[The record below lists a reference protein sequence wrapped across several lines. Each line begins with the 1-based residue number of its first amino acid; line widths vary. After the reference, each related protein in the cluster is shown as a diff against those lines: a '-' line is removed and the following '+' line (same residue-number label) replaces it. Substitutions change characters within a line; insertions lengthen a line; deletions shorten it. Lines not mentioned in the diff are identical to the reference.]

1 MNRYLKKTFELIL
14 KKNKIK
20 IIGIVISIILFGCG
34 RYVVNRPEDLSL
46 KSVKKTNPTKTT
58 TEKKAINNSKPSYT
72 FLRIGYTET
81 GIASWYGKDFHGK
94 YSASGE
100 KYNIHELSA
109 AHKYLPIG
117 TLIKVE
123 DLETG
128 RLIKLTVKDRGPYI
142 DGRVVDLSR
151 AAAKKIGY
159 FDRGI
164 TKVKLTV
171 LKLPE
176 TFPNYFVLQMGL
188 FSNKENAV
196 ELQKKIVKE
205 HFPAFIVT
213 TKDKNFRLVVGPFT
227 SEKKTIEYQERLQ
240 NQGFEKGS
248 VKIFTLD

>member
-1 MNRYLKKTFELIL
+1 MNKYFKRFFELIL

-20 IIGIVISIILFGCG
+20 IIGIVFSIILFGCG
-34 RYVVNRPEDLSL
+34 RYVVNAPEDLSP
-46 KSVKKTNPTKTT
+46 KPVKKSNPTKTR
-58 TEKKAINNSKPSYT
+58 TEKIKISNSKPHYR
-72 FLRIGYTET
+72 FLRIDYTET
-81 GIASWYGKDFHGK
+81 GIASWYGSKFHGK

-100 KYNIHELSA
+100 KYNMHELSA

-128 RLIKLTVKDRGPYI
+128 KTIKVTVKDRGPYI

-159 FDRGI
+159 FKRGI

-176 TFPNYFVLQMGL
+176 SFPNYFVLQMGL
-188 FSNKENAV
+188 FSNKKNAID
-196 ELQKKIVKE
+196 LQKKIVKE
-205 HFPAFIVT
+205 HFPAFIIT
-213 TKDKNFRLVVGPFT
+213 TKNEIFRLVVGPFT
-227 SEKKTIEYQERLQ
+227 SEKKAIEYQERLQ
-240 NQGFEKGS
+240 NHGFEKGL
-248 VKIFTLD
+248 VKIFTFD